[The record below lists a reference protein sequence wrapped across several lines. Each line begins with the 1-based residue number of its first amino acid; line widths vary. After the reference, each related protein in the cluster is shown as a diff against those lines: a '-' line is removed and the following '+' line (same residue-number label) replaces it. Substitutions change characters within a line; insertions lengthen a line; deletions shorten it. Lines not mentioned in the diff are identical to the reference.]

1 MLQLRQIS
9 KVLSQ
14 GLGSSNSRTSPL
26 SISLLSSNG
35 LPLSTVRV
43 PNQENEHLTNDNLK
57 IYSLLALNQLRQQN
71 DDEWGL
77 LELDENLKVVI
88 SKLELKNYINK
99 EQIEDKREEGL
110 YVVIFYDSMFSDA
123 EAKLR
128 LDNLCSALSQG
139 LEGYRG

>member
-14 GLGSSNSRTSPL
+14 GLGSGNARTSPL

-88 SKLELKNYINK
+88 SRLELKNYINQ

-110 YVVIFYDSMFSDA
+110 YVVIFYDGTFTDA

-128 LDNLCSALSQG
+128 LDNLCSALSKG

>member
-1 MLQLRQIS
+1 MLQLRHIS

-43 PNQENEHLTNDNLK
+43 PNQEKEHLTNDNLK